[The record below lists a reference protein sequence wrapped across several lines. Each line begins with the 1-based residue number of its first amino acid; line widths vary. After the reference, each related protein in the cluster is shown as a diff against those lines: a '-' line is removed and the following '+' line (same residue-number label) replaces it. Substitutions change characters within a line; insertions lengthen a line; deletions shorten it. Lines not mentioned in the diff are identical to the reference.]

1 MVTML
6 FDQAEKRDPTH
17 GRRWIVLVDGANHQ
31 LECLER
37 EAAGR
42 GVDIDIIVDFVH
54 VLEYMWKAAED
65 MHPTPPSPPAPPSA
79 TASRR

>member
-17 GRRWIVLVDGANHQ
+17 GRRWIVLVDGDHQ

-54 VLEYMWKAAED
+54 VLKYVWKACRG
-65 MHPTPPSPPAPPSA
+65 PAPRPARRVLNAPFSA
-79 TASRR
+79 GSK